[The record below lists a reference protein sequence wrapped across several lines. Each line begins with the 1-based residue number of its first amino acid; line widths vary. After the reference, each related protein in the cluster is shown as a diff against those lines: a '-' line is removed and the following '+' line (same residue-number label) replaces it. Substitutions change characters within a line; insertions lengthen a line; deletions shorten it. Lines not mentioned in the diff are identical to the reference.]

1 MVTILHANN
10 LLNQMPYSYFSY
22 FLNLLFIRQGDKQC
36 HMLQTAVNNCSGRR
50 FDDLYEIMHAL

>member
-22 FLNLLFIRQGDKQC
+22 FLNLLFIRQGDK
-36 HMLQTAVNNCSGRR
+36 LQAIFTLVSLGK
-50 FDDLYEIMHAL
+50 FSESSISEVKGHA